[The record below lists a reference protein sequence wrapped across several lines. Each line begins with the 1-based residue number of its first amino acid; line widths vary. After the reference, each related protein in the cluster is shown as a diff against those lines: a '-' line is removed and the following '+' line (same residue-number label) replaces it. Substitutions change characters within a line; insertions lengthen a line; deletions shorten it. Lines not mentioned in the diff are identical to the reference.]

1 MANVKAAMLLQAHE
15 CTAANCAGDAPRQ
28 IQAQFDL
35 PMDAAPAVCSQFV
48 GRRRADGNWGFVP
61 AARHGTCTARNLLA
75 VRANRQSLRRRIIQD
90 EPVQSRF
97 ERVAP
102 EHLGTY
108 CQRLAAR
115 HQCLSAL

>member
-1 MANVKAAMLLQAHE
+1 MLLQAHE

-61 AARHGTCTARNLLA
+61 AARHGNCTARNLLA

-90 EPVQSRF
+90 EPVQGRF

-108 CQRLAAR
+108 RQRLAAR
-115 HQCLSAL
+115 HQCLSSL